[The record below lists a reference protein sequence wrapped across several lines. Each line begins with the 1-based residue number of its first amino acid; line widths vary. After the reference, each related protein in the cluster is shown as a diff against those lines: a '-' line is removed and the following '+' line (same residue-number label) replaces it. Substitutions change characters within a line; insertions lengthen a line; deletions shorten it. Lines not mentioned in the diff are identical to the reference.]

1 MKVVLTQENLS
12 RALNVVSRIA
22 SSRTTLPI
30 LNNILIKTEDNQLV
44 LAATNLEVA
53 IIEKIPAKVDKDGI
67 STVPAKLM
75 TEFIAN
81 LPKTNVE
88 INTSDNKMTITAGN
102 YRSVINTV
110 VADEFPAL
118 PDPKISTSIKIPT
131 NIFKKSVNGTMLVA
145 SSDTT
150 RPILTGVYVHTFNG
164 NLYMAATDGYR
175 LAEKQVLP
183 LNKEVSAIIP
193 ASTLGDVVRI
203 INDEIE
209 EITINFSD
217 DQISFVVGDAVVT
230 SRLIDGNF
238 INYRQLI
245 PNKTEVVATL
255 DHQEFIRITKI
266 SELFARE
273 SAGSITLE
281 VNSDNSTLSIHSITS
296 ELGEN
301 NSEAEA
307 VVKGKGSITLNS
319 KFLLDALNQIDGDN
333 VKFQFSGKLAPALL
347 TAEDDNTY
355 KHIIMPV
362 KS

>member
-1 MKVVLTQENLS
+1 MKVTLTQENLS
-12 RALNVVSRIA
+12 KALNIVSRIA

-30 LNNILIKTEDNQLV
+30 LNNILIKTEDGKLV

-53 IIEKIPAKVDKDGI
+53 IIEKIPAKIDRDGI
-67 STVPAKLM
+67 FTAPSKLI
-75 TEFIAN
+75 TEFITN

-88 INTSDNKMTITAGN
+88 IEYNNNKITITAGN
-102 YRSVINTV
+102 YRSVVNTMA
-110 VADEFPAL
+110 ADEFPAL
-118 PDPKISTSIKIPT
+118 PEPKTSTFIKIPT
-131 NIFKKSVNGTMLVA
+131 STFKKAVNGTALVA

-150 RPILTGVYVHTFNG
+150 RPILTGVYVHTFN
-164 NLYMAATDGYR
+164 NKLYMAATDGYR
-175 LAEKQVLP
+175 LAEKEISP
-183 LNKEVSAIIP
+183 LDKEVSAIVP
-193 ASTLGDVVRI
+193 ASTLNDVVRI
-203 INDEIE
+203 ITDDTE
-209 EITINFSD
+209 EVIVNFSD
-217 DQISFVVGDAVVT
+217 DHISFVVGDATIT

-245 PNKTEVVATL
+245 PSKTDVVATL
-255 DHQEFIRITKI
+255 DHGEFVRITKI

-273 SAGSITLE
+273 SAGSITLK
-281 VNSDNSTLSIHSITS
+281 VSSDTSTLSIHSITS

-301 NSEAEA
+301 DSEAEA
-307 VVKGKGSITLNS
+307 TVKGDGVITLNS

-347 TAEDDNTY
+347 TTDGDDTY

>member
-1 MKVVLTQENLS
+1 VKATLTQENLS
-12 RALNVVSRIA
+12 RALNIVSRIA
-22 SSRTTLPI
+22 SNRTTLPI

-53 IIEKIPAKVDKDGI
+53 ITEKIPAKVERDGVL
-67 STVPAKLM
+67 TAPAKLF

-88 INTSDNKMTITAGN
+88 IDVKESKMTITAGN
-102 YRSVINTV
+102 YQSVVNTV
-110 VADEFPAL
+110 SPDEFPAL
-118 PDPKISTSIKIPT
+118 PEPKTKISIKIPT
-131 NIFKKSVNGTMLVA
+131 PIFKKAVAGTALVA

-164 NLYMAATDGYR
+164 DLYMAATDGYR
-175 LAEKQVLP
+175 LAEKKLLP
-183 LNKEVSAIIP
+183 LNKEISAIIP
-193 ASTLGDVVRI
+193 ASALNDVVRI
-203 INDEIE
+203 ISDDME
-209 EITINFSD
+209 EIVVNISD
-217 DQISFVVGDAVVT
+217 DQVSFIVGNGLVS

-245 PNKTEVVATL
+245 PEKTEVEATL
-255 DHQEFIRITKI
+255 DHGEFIRITKI
-266 SELFARE
+266 AELFSRE
-273 SAGSITLE
+273 SAGSITLK
-281 VNSDNSTLSIHSITS
+281 VDPDASTLKIHSIAS

-307 VVKGKGSITLNS
+307 AVRGKGAITLNS
-319 KFLLDALNQIDGDN
+319 KFLLDALNQLDGDN
-333 VKFQFSGKLAPALL
+333 IKFQFSGKLAPALL
-347 TAEDDNTY
+347 TGEGDDSY